1 MHRDP
6 ILRRRNALVV
16 PGVLLSLFSLEGIAY
31 AAWFRP
37 DTVECGDGSLVVFA
51 YACRRVGLLLLAPL
65 ALGLILTLIGALQRS
80 KSPCHLG
87 HGTAATT
94 GLAVLVA
101 STLIPAA
108 ATLGLYAMEDPASPF
123 LLTYEGVE
131 YGQVR
136 ILALIT
142 GIMGLAMI
150 PYVLL
155 YVGTARPRACC
166 REKQCFE
173 PCFCDEAPATD
184 AAQAAAAPLEETES
198 FVEELAPEE
207 APDALPEPRV
217 ETALAPAAAQ
227 WAADEPVL
235 VEEVSEE
242 AVEDSWPE
250 VRAPVDE
257 EPAMEPAQLGEAAQ
271 DESAPEDKPMPKA
284 TGRKAAK
291 KAKSEAPKAAK
302 LSKKQLA
309 QRKYAASMKG
319 VRKRA
324 EKASGGK
331 GKISKRGPATKLRR
345 ELGLKD
351 GK

>member
-6 ILRRRNALVV
+6 TLRRRNALVI
-16 PGVLLSLFSLEGIAY
+16 PGVLLTLFSLEGMAY

-65 ALGLILTLIGALQRS
+65 VVGLALLIIGMLQRS
-80 KSPCHLG
+80 KTTCHLG
-87 HGTAATT
+87 HGTVATT
-94 GLAVLVA
+94 GLAVLLA
-101 STLIPAA
+101 STLVPAA
-108 ATLGLYAMEDPASPF
+108 ATLGLYAMEDPADPF
-123 LLTYEGVE
+123 LLTYGGIE

-136 ILALIT
+136 LLALVT
-142 GIMGLAMI
+142 GILGFALV
-150 PYVLL
+150 PYALL
-155 YVGTARPRACC
+155 YAGTARQPSCC
-166 REKQCFE
+166 REKNCFE
-173 PCFCDEAPATD
+173 PCFCDEPT
-184 AAQAAAAPLEETES
+184 QAASDDEALLAPTPMLEEPEP
-198 FVEELAPEE
+198 VVDVAPEPVPKPMP
-207 APDALPEPRV
+207 AQP
-217 ETALAPAAAQ
+217 PAAAMR
-227 WAADEPVL
+227 WTETPAV

-250 VRAPVDE
+250 VRQAEPDEDDEPLAPLE
-257 EPAMEPAQLGEAAQ
+257 ESE
-271 DESAPEDKPMPKA
+271 ESEESVADAP
-284 TGRKAAK
+284 AAK
-291 KAKSEAPKAAK
+291 ASARTAATKPKAATSK
-302 LSKKQLA
+302 LTKKQLA

-324 EKASGGK
+324 GQASGGK